1 MEGYDFTYL
10 TGWEGFQAAIYTS
23 MSILAL
29 CWGLV
34 SAIRESRTQH
44 IIVYEDQREDD
55 PINDDDWNIICRQA
69 IEKAKSGDGKARDW
83 VMKNIMQSRL
93 EEQETAAFL
102 TGSQVVEDAI
112 ATLVSMG
119 HQQSEAKQLVTDL
132 ARDKE
137 YVKVEDLLQ
146 DIYRRTNK

>member
-1 MEGYDFTYL
+1 MEASHLSGTD
-10 TGWEGFQAAIYTS
+10 GFIACFWTVVC
-23 MSILAL
+23 ILAFF
-29 CWGLV
+29 WGLRSV
-34 SAIRESRTQH
+34 IVENTTQH
-44 IIVYEDQREDD
+44 IVVYEDEREDD
-55 PINDDDWNIICRQA
+55 PITDNDWNIICRQA

-93 EEQETAAFL
+93 EEQEAASFL

-119 HQQSEAKQLVTDL
+119 HQQADAKQLVTDL

-146 DIYRRTNK
+146 DIYRKTKK

>member
-1 MEGYDFTYL
+1 MDDTYL
-10 TGWEGFQAAIYTS
+10 TGFDGFQAAVYTA
-23 MSILAL
+23 ICFIAL
-29 CWGLV
+29 FWGFAKV
-34 SAIRESRTQH
+34 VREGRTQH
-44 IIVYEDQREDD
+44 IVVYEDEREDD
-55 PINDDDWNIICRQA
+55 PINDNDWNIICRQA

-93 EEQETAAFL
+93 EEQEAASFL

-119 HQQSEAKQLVTDL
+119 HHQSEAKQLVTDL

-146 DIYRRTNK
+146 DIYRRSSK

>member
-1 MEGYDFTYL
+1 MDHNGLGGIDGFLACVFT
-10 TGWEGFQAAIYTS
+10 AAS
-23 MSILAL
+23 MLAFFY
-29 CWGLV
+29 G
-34 SAIRESRTQH
+34 IRSVIAENGTQH
-44 IIVYEDQREDD
+44 IVVYEDQREDE
-55 PINDDDWNIICRQA
+55 PINDNDWNIICRQA

-93 EEQETAAFL
+93 EEQETASFL

-132 ARDKE
+132 ASGKE

-146 DIYRRTNK
+146 DIYRKTNK

>member
-1 MEGYDFTYL
+1 MDHNGLSGIDGFLACVFT
-10 TGWEGFQAAIYTS
+10 AAS
-23 MSILAL
+23 MLAF
-29 CWGLV
+29 WYGLRSV
-34 SAIRESRTQH
+34 VVASNTQY
-44 IIVYEDQREDD
+44 VTLYEDEREDG
-55 PINDDDWNIICRQA
+55 PITDNDWDIICRQA
-69 IEKAKSGDGKARDW
+69 IEKAKEGDGKSRDW

-93 EEQETAAFL
+93 EEQEAASFL

-132 ARDKE
+132 ASGKE

-146 DIYRRTNK
+146 DIYRKTGK